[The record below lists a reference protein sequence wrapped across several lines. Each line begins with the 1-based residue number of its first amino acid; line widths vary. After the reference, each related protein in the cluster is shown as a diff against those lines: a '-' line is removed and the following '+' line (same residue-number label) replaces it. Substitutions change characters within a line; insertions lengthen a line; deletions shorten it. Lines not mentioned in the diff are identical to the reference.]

1 MVDVG
6 MLFQKMLIM
15 VLMMAV
21 GFVAGKAKVMTEE
34 SNHTLSVIINK
45 ITMPCMMLYSALN
58 NEHALSNAQVMEL
71 VVLALGSYVVL
82 ILLSKL
88 FTLVVRPEKGHRG
101 LYEFILIF
109 ANQGFIGIPVIS
121 AVYGTDAVFYLSIFI
136 IVFFFVLYSYGT
148 CLVQE
153 IPMKNVDFRQM
164 LSPMMIASVLGLVLY
179 LCNVRLPQILTD
191 TIGSLSQVSTPG
203 AMLMTGAALTAIP
216 LKGLFRNGR
225 LFLASA
231 AKLLLAPIVL
241 NLVFRLFIKDEMM
254 LGIVTLAAAMPV
266 ASNLSLLAAQ
276 YGKDEDLAASAVFIT
291 TVLSVVTIPLVAM
304 LLL

>member
-1 MVDVG
+1 MVDSG
-6 MLFQKMLIM
+6 ILFQKMLMM
-15 VLMMAV
+15 VLMMGV
-21 GFVAGKAKVMTEE
+21 GFVAGKTKVMTDE
-34 SNHTLSVIINK
+34 SNHSLSVIINK
-45 ITMPCMMLYSALN
+45 ITMPCMVLYSALN

-71 VVLALGSYVVL
+71 VVLALASYVVL

-88 FTLVVRPEKGHRG
+88 FTLIVRPEKGHRG

-136 IVFFFVLYSYGT
+136 IVFFLVLYSYGT

-231 AKLLLAPIVL
+231 AKLLPFRACCHPSCHPASQRFAP
-241 NLVFRLFIKDEMM
+241 R
-254 LGIVTLAAAMPV
+254 P
-266 ASNLSLLAAQ
+266 AQ
-276 YGKDEDLAASAVFIT
+276 Q
-291 TVLSVVTIPLVAM
+291 PLVER
-304 LLL
+304 

>member
-34 SNHTLSVIINK
+34 SNHSLSVIINK
-45 ITMPCMMLYSALN
+45 ITMPCMVLYSALN

-71 VVLALGSYVVL
+71 VVLALASYVVL

-88 FTLVVRPEKGHRG
+88 FTLIVRPEKGRRG

-136 IVFFFVLYSYGT
+136 IVFFLVLYSYGT

-231 AKLLLAPIVL
+231 AKLLLVPIAL

-254 LGIVTLAAAMPV
+254 LGIVTLASAMPV

>member
-34 SNHTLSVIINK
+34 SNHSLSVIINK
-45 ITMPCMMLYSALN
+45 ITMPCMVLYSALN

-71 VVLALGSYVVL
+71 VVLALASYVVL

-88 FTLVVRPEKGHRG
+88 FTLIVRPEKGRRG

-136 IVFFFVLYSYGT
+136 IVFFLVLYSYGT

-231 AKLLLAPIVL
+231 AKLLLVPIAL

-254 LGIVTLAAAMPV
+254 LGIVTLASAMPV

-291 TVLSVVTIPLVAM
+291 TVLSVVTIPLVA
-304 LLL
+304 LLLL

>member
-34 SNHTLSVIINK
+34 SNHSLSVIINK
-45 ITMPCMMLYSALN
+45 ITMPCMVLYSALN

-88 FTLVVRPEKGHRG
+88 FTLIVRPEKGHRG

-136 IVFFFVLYSYGT
+136 IVFFLVLYSYGT

-231 AKLLLAPIVL
+231 AKLLLVPIAL

-254 LGIVTLAAAMPV
+254 LGIVTLASAMPV